1 MQQPSLSKENV
12 AKNGL
17 SREHALRLNAI
28 VRHFHASR
36 KRDAQTLTSVCRAL
50 RASRGDAARE
60 FKLIIQQ
67 LISEKD

>member
-1 MQQPSLSKENV
+1 MQQHSLSEADI
-12 AKNGL
+12 AKL
-17 SREHALRLNAI
+17 IAL

-60 FKLIIQQ
+60 FKLIIKQ